1 MIIPRHEGDP
11 RDVYYLEPRI
21 VKIIKGQSIT
31 WINHDTK
38 VHKLTSGDGNSSLP
52 TGFLQTDYILPGH
65 LTTMKIDSNQLSIP
79 YYCSIHPAER
89 GLIAILPK
97 DEGQM
102 TTDERL
108 KFLAAVSPSLFDQ
121 ENQKIL
127 TRLQRQLDS
136 AVVEYLSNPHAPLIQ
151 NKILTIVFW
160 DISHFSNLS
169 EKLKRYPEMVA
180 MFLNEYL
187 TMAIPIIHEYGGVVD
202 KFMGDG
208 ILAYFGFTEHSD
220 DESNGAIDAI
230 FAALKLKKSFQ
241 TVKRDWTDIWKSII
255 NSDIDIDIK
264 CGINTGNVLVGL
276 TGSIER
282 DQFSVIGTHVNLASR
297 LEGIAQIDQV
307 IISSYTLAEIK
318 GKFDVETIRITGDEK
333 IKSFENISEYHKVL
347 GQRQE
352 N

>member
-1 MIIPRHEGDP
+1 MI
-11 RDVYYLEPRI
+11 
-21 VKIIKGQSIT
+21 
-31 WINHDTK
+31 
-38 VHKLTSGDGNSSLP
+38 TS
-52 TGFLQTDYILPGH
+52 TDDILPGK
-65 LTTMKIDSNQLSIP
+65 LTTVKIDSNQQSIP
-79 YYCSIHPAER
+79 YYYSIRPADE
-89 GLIAILPK
+89 GLIAILSK
-97 DEGQM
+97 NEDQM

-108 KFLAAVSPSLFDQ
+108 KFLVAVSPSLFDQ

-136 AVVEYLSNPHAPLIQ
+136 AVIEYLSNPHAPLIQ

-169 EKLKRYPEMVA
+169 EKLKQYPELIA

-187 TMAIPIIHEYGGVVD
+187 AMAIPIIHEYGGVVD

-208 ILAYFGFTEHSD
+208 ILAYFGFTEQSN
-220 DESNGAIDAI
+220 DESNGAINAI

-241 TVKRDWTDIWKSII
+241 TVKRNWTEVWKAII

-264 CGINTGNVLVGL
+264 CGINTGKVLVGL
-276 TGSIER
+276 TGSTER

-297 LEGIAQIDQV
+297 LEGKAQNDQV

-318 GKFDVETIRITGDEK
+318 RRGNCKNKWG
-333 IKSFENISEYHKVL
+333 
-347 GQRQE
+347 
-352 N
+352 

>member
-1 MIIPRHEGDP
+1 
-11 RDVYYLEPRI
+11 
-21 VKIIKGQSIT
+21 
-31 WINHDTK
+31 
-38 VHKLTSGDGNSSLP
+38 
-52 TGFLQTDYILPGH
+52 
-65 LTTMKIDSNQLSIP
+65 MKIDSNQLSIP

-108 KFLAAVSPSLFDQ
+108 KFLAAVSPSLFNQ

-220 DESNGAIDAI
+220 DESNG
-230 FAALKLKKSFQ
+230 
-241 TVKRDWTDIWKSII
+241 V
-255 NSDIDIDIK
+255 
-264 CGINTGNVLVGL
+264 
-276 TGSIER
+276 
-282 DQFSVIGTHVNLASR
+282 
-297 LEGIAQIDQV
+297 
-307 IISSYTLAEIK
+307 
-318 GKFDVETIRITGDEK
+318 
-333 IKSFENISEYHKVL
+333 
-347 GQRQE
+347 
-352 N
+352 

>member
-1 MIIPRHEGDP
+1 
-11 RDVYYLEPRI
+11 
-21 VKIIKGQSIT
+21 
-31 WINHDTK
+31 
-38 VHKLTSGDGNSSLP
+38 
-52 TGFLQTDYILPGH
+52 
-65 LTTMKIDSNQLSIP
+65 MKIDSNQLSIP

-108 KFLAAVSPSLFDQ
+108 EFLAAVSPSLFDQ

-160 DISHFSNLS
+160 DISHFSILS

-187 TMAIPIIHEYGGVVD
+187 TMAIPIIHEYRGVVD

-208 ILAYFGFTEHSD
+208 ILAYFGFTENSD
-220 DESNGAIDAI
+220 DESNGVIDAI

-241 TVKRDWTDIWKSII
+241 TVKRDWKDILKSII

-264 CGINTGNVLVGL
+264 CGINTGNVMVGL

-297 LEGIAQIDQV
+297 LEGIAQNDQV
-307 IISSYTLAEIK
+307 VISSYTLAE
-318 GKFDVETIRITGDEK
+318 
-333 IKSFENISEYHKVL
+333 N
-347 GQRQE
+347 
-352 N
+352 

>member
-1 MIIPRHEGDP
+1 LDQIVIIPRHEDEMG
-11 RDVYYLEPRI
+11 DVYYLEPRI

-38 VHKLTSGDGNSSLP
+38 VHKLTSGDGHSSLP
-52 TGFLQTDYILPGH
+52 TGFLQTNDILPGH
-65 LTTMKIDSNQLSIP
+65 LTTMKIDSNQQSIP

-97 DEGQM
+97 DESQM
-102 TTDERL
+102 TADERL
-108 KFLAAVSPSLFDQ
+108 KFLSTINPTPIDQ

-136 AVVEYLSNPHAPLIQ
+136 VVVEYLSNPHAQLIQ

-160 DISHFSNLS
+160 DISHFSILS

-208 ILAYFGFTEHSD
+208 ILAYFGFTEQSD

-241 TVKRDWTDIWKSII
+241 IVKRDWIDILKTII
-255 NSDIDIDIK
+255 NSEIDIDLK

-297 LEGIAQIDQV
+297 LEGIAQNDQV
-307 IISSYTLAEIK
+307 IISSYTLAKTK
-318 GKFDVETIRITGDEK
+318 GKFDVETVIITGDEK
-333 IKSFENISEYHKVL
+333 IKSFENIFEYHKVL
-347 GQRQE
+347 R
-352 N
+352 